1 MEWDFFLGPD
11 LNITSEI
18 PSPNLVATKS
28 LEDSKVTFD
37 IKTAAESEEQY
48 LDECQT
54 YNLRVSNITSMEA
67 KALGPCTTL
76 FSRFIRDV
84 FVTFRCF

>member
-1 MEWDFFLGPD
+1 M
-11 LNITSEI
+11 
-18 PSPNLVATKS
+18 ATKS

-48 LDECQT
+48 LDECLT

-67 KALGPCTTL
+67 KALSQCTTV
-76 FSRFIRDV
+76 FSKINQ
-84 FVTFRCF
+84 RCRRPLGAIH